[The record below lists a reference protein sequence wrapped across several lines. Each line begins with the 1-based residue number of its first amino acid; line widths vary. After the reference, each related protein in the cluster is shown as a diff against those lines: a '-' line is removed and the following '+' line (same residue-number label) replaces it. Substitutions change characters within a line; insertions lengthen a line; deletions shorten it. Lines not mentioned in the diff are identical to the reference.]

1 MSEIYFHKAIDMSLL
16 DWFATFAPEPS
27 KELIDVE
34 RLKDRNRARHN
45 DNFILRDDVQI
56 QCELRYKWAKAMVNV
71 R

>member
-45 DNFILRDDVQI
+45 DSFILRDDVQI